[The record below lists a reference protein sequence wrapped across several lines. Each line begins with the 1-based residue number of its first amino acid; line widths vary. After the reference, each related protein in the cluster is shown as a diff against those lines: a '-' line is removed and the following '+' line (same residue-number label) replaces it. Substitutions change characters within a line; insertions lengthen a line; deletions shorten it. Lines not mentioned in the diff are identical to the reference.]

1 MFLKQT
7 FLGCVGRHLHFVHV
21 LRSPASAIEQRWLQ
35 IKKIVDIDESIPLRM
50 IDTKGDV
57 ADALLELIK
66 RERFDTIVMGRR
78 GAARIKRWLPGS
90 VSAKLLR
97 NTTDETLFLVD

>member
-1 MFLKQT
+1 MVALKK
-7 FLGCVGRHLHFVHV
+7 
-21 LRSPASAIEQRWLQ
+21 INQ
-35 IKKIVDIDESIPLRM
+35 IKRLIDNPKALAS

-66 RERFDTIVMGRR
+66 QEHFDTIVMGRR

-90 VSAKLLR
+90 VS
-97 NTTDETLFLVD
+97 V

>member
-1 MFLKQT
+1 MVALKK
-7 FLGCVGRHLHFVHV
+7 
-21 LRSPASAIEQRWLQ
+21 INQ
-35 IKKIVDIDESIPLRM
+35 IKRLIDNPKALAS

-97 NTTDETLFLVD
+97 NTTNETLFLVD

>member
-1 MFLKQT
+1 
-7 FLGCVGRHLHFVHV
+7 
-21 LRSPASAIEQRWLQ
+21 
-35 IKKIVDIDESIPLRM
+35 M